1 MEVGSRLSAHQ
12 RVTMV
17 LEGSDRELVA
27 ACQRG
32 ESEAFRTLFETY
44 KDKVFSIAYRFSG
57 DRSAA
62 LDIAQDAFLKLFSRI
77 GDFRGDSSF
86 ETWVYRVVVNS
97 CMDSRRRSRRLLPL
111 ADAFLE
117 RLADSRDCLADLMRS
132 EMDASVRAAVDHLP
146 PDLRIVVVLRYTE
159 GLSYDEIAQVLACPP
174 GTVASRLN
182 RAHKLLERRLSHL
195 VKKGDGCV

>member
-1 MEVGSRLSAHQ
+1 
-12 RVTMV
+12 MV

-32 ESEAFRTLFETY
+32 EPDALRTLFETY
-44 KDKVFSIAYRFSG
+44 KDKLFSIAFRFSG

-62 LDIAQDAFLKLFSRI
+62 MDIAQDAFLKLFSHI

-97 CMDSRRRSRRLLPL
+97 CLDSRRRSRRLLPL
-111 ADAFLE
+111 ADAFLD
-117 RLADSRDCLADLMRS
+117 RLTDSRDCLADLMRS
-132 EMDASVRAAVDHLP
+132 EMDASVRAAVERLP

-159 GLSYDEIAQVLACPP
+159 GFSYDDIAEVLTCPP

-195 VKKGDGCV
+195 VRKGDGRV